1 MIDRVI
7 GRRRRTTDRRR
18 VRFPTIGH
26 VDVGP
31 DGDAA
36 VVGGAE
42 NVASWRF
49 PYVDIVVL
57 GIVTL
62 AAYGTWAYSF
72 GVLLDPLLDDTG
84 WSESVVTGAF
94 AISSALGGVIAFPA
108 GRFLDAVGARVV
120 FAVAAIASTAFLV
133 SASYATDARVFVAT
147 AVAGGAALAGLAFY
161 HVTQTVAVR
170 AAPREGTRAIALLTI
185 IGAFSSA
192 IYLPLAAVLVEA
204 FGWRMALR
212 SMAVAAGIVLVA
224 AAVFVRERTEV
235 VQRGR
240 TASAPISLRR
250 PEVVRFL
257 TASALAGV
265 AIGIIL
271 VYQVPLMVG
280 AGLPLATAATVAGL
294 RGALQ
299 IVGRLPMTSM
309 LARWDARTVTRL
321 AFASVAVGVVLLGFA
336 GNLVVAGLFALVAG
350 FGIGAWSPLQGIYA
364 DELFDRSRLGAAMGT
379 VSMVSGL
386 AVAAG
391 PAVAGVLS
399 DLTGT
404 RAWGVVIGAM
414 SASASVVLLRLP
426 PQERSAAGADQSGA
440 S

>member
-1 MIDRVI
+1 MEAQ
-7 GRRRRTTDRRR
+7 
-18 VRFPTIGH
+18 
-26 VDVGP
+26 P
-31 DGDAA
+31 DGVDA
-36 VVGGAE
+36 VVGGDPTT
-42 NVASWRF
+42 SGF
-49 PYVDIVVL
+49 PYLDIVLL
-57 GIVTL
+57 GVVTL

-84 WSESVVTGAF
+84 WSESLVTAAF
-94 AISSALGGVIAFPA
+94 AVSSALGGMIAFPA
-108 GRFLDAVGARVV
+108 GRLLDAVGARVV
-120 FAVAAIASTAFLV
+120 FVVAAVLSTAFLV
-133 SASYATDARVFVAT
+133 SASYATDALVFVVT

-185 IGAFSSA
+185 VGAFSSA
-192 IYLPLAAVLVEA
+192 IYLPLAAVLVET
-204 FGWRMALR
+204 FGWRVALR
-212 SMAVAAGIVLVA
+212 SMAAAAGLVLVVA
-224 AAVFVRERTEV
+224 AAFVRERAAPSGAA
-235 VQRGR
+235 RR
-240 TASAPISLRR
+240 ASAPISLRR

-257 TASALAGV
+257 AASASAGV

-280 AGLPLATAATVAGL
+280 AGLPLATAATIAGV

-309 LARWDARTVTRL
+309 LARWDVRTVTRL
-321 AFASVAVGVVLLGFA
+321 AFASVAIGVVLLGFA
-336 GNLVVAGLFALVAG
+336 GNLWVAGLFALVAG

-386 AVAAG
+386 AVASG

-399 DLTGT
+399 DITGT
-404 RAWGVVIGAM
+404 RVWGVVIGGV
-414 SASASVVLLRLP
+414 SATASVVLLRRTAP
-426 PQERSAAGADQSGA
+426 EPSATA
-440 S
+440 

>member
-1 MIDRVI
+1 MIS
-7 GRRRRTTDRRR
+7 GRRGSALGLS
-18 VRFPTIGH
+18 TIGF

-36 VVGGAE
+36 PPSGDE
-42 NVASWRF
+42 TIQSLRF
-49 PYVDIVVL
+49 PYLDIVLL

-94 AISSALGGVIAFPA
+94 AISSALGGAIAFPA

-120 FAVAAIASTAFLV
+120 FVLAASASTTFLV
-133 SASYATDARVFVAT
+133 SASYATNALVFVAT

-185 IGAFSSA
+185 VGAFSSA

-204 FGWRMALR
+204 FGWRVALR
-212 SMAVAAGIVLVA
+212 SMAVAAGVVLVV
-224 AAVFVRERTEV
+224 AAVFVRERFEPPGAASAT
-235 VQRGR
+235 
-240 TASAPISLRR
+240 SAPISLRR
-250 PEVVRFL
+250 PEVARFL
-257 TASALAGV
+257 AASALAGV

-280 AGLPLATAATVAGL
+280 AGLPLATAATVAGV

-309 LARWDARTVTRL
+309 LARWDVRTVTRL
-321 AFASVAVGVVLLGFA
+321 AFASVAIGVVLLAFA
-336 GNLVVAGLFALVAG
+336 GNLWVAGLFALVAG

-399 DLTGT
+399 DVTGT
-404 RAWGVVIGAM
+404 RSWGVVIGAV
-414 SASASVVLLRLP
+414 AATASVALLRGPRLG
-426 PQERSAAGADQSGA
+426 RSAT
-440 S
+440 